1 MAPRVTKN
9 KGSKAGTR
17 RSTRN
22 TAGNSSNFNS
32 SNTNTTS
39 ATTTAA
45 AAATTSTPT
54 AGPTT
59 PAPPATTTAAAAAA
73 TTRRRVDRIAL
84 TRAILQQQVGP
95 VRVDYAALERRFP
108 GVNRRALHTQVH
120 RLGKD
125 LQVPFVG
132 TGRSHPRRKTRR
144 DDEAEEES
152 EAESESEGEGD
163 TPDGGVPDPKD
174 GGGGDYDKDKGND
187 GASAAAIADFYRSAR
202 NGVDKMAPKGEGSG
216 KAAMSNEAFLSAC
229 IKHGKEKLSVNF
241 DTLAEELKMS
251 AGGAANKYRAL
262 MKQFESEGA
271 AWANKDGTP
280 TPQKPKPA
288 AGSKRKA
295 PVKKEPKDEEA
306 SDHEKAD
313 EADEPPKKKARG
325 KGAKAKTDTTT
336 RGTKKGGKKNAPL
349 VTGEEAAAL
358 TVKSEEEGN
367 VADDESDKEAD
378 DEVKAEATD

>member
-1 MAPRVTKN
+1 
-9 KGSKAGTR
+9 
-17 RSTRN
+17 
-22 TAGNSSNFNS
+22 
-32 SNTNTTS
+32 
-39 ATTTAA
+39 
-45 AAATTSTPT
+45 
-54 AGPTT
+54 
-59 PAPPATTTAAAAAA
+59 
-73 TTRRRVDRIAL
+73 
-84 TRAILQQQVGP
+84 
-95 VRVDYAALERRFP
+95 
-108 GVNRRALHTQVH
+108 
-120 RLGKD
+120 
-125 LQVPFVG
+125 
-132 TGRSHPRRKTRR
+132 
-144 DDEAEEES
+144 
-152 EAESESEGEGD
+152 
-163 TPDGGVPDPKD
+163 
-174 GGGGDYDKDKGND
+174 
-187 GASAAAIADFYRSAR
+187 
-202 NGVDKMAPKGEGSG
+202 MAPKGEGSG
-216 KAAMSNEAFLSAC
+216 KTAMSNEAFLSAC

-288 AGSKRKA
+288 AGTKRKA

-306 SDHEKAD
+306 SDHEKAN

-349 VTGEEAAAL
+349 VTDEEAAAL